1 MLIHNDN
8 QSVKECNIRAVSKR
22 EYRRTVLVS
31 STFYVKVS
39 LAVSSNINMV
49 SCTPYLQYVHST
61 CGKDHCQRCVKQSL
75 TTFSS
80 PCCSHGEHSIWLSL
94 CMCCFSPHTYSEL
107 LVLDCENLKV
117 YYRLHLIV
125 QYMQCQ
131 WHKMLR
137 HVFAV

>member
-1 MLIHNDN
+1 MLINNDN

-61 CGKDHCQRCVKQSL
+61 CGKDHCQRCVKPHLVLRALVTKNTASG
-75 TTFSS
+75 
-80 PCCSHGEHSIWLSL
+80 CL
-94 CMCCFSPHTYSEL
+94 CVCAAEKSVCFSPHTYSEL
-107 LVLDCENLKV
+107 LVHGL
-117 YYRLHLIV
+117 
-125 QYMQCQ
+125 
-131 WHKMLR
+131 
-137 HVFAV
+137 